1 MRTGGED
8 WGWDGGIRRMNY
20 QGASNKSLHNAHAA
34 QLARRMSAGG
44 QRTWSPVVVA
54 GQGRRRRLHLCLV
67 LGPLEGGAD
76 R

>member
-1 MRTGGED
+1 MGTGGED
-8 WGWDGGIRRMNY
+8 RGRDGGIRRMNY
-20 QGASNKSLHNAHAA
+20 REASNRSLHNAHAA
-34 QLARRMSAGG
+34 QLARRMSTGG

-67 LGPLEGGAD
+67 LGPLESGTD